1 MALLTESN
9 KTKLKGASSTGLG
22 NCKFI
27 TLARASLRV
36 AAGLSIA
43 LLFTFGFGNS
53 LQVRAQSKK
62 ASDAAL
68 PSFEVASIKPSKAWH
83 PPIISPVSYS
93 VSATALTLI
102 YDAYG
107 PLLPGQVSGWPG
119 WSTSEMFNV
128 EAKVDEKSAAAL
140 QKLPPKEQARR
151 RQLMLQSLLADR
163 FNLRVHHETKVLPV
177 YELVVAKGGSKM
189 KESQAAG
196 TNTNSIGR
204 LKAKGMPMTDLAL
217 LLTMFVNRFVIDKTG
232 LPGKYDFDLHSTPE
246 GMSDMSEENRQFWP
260 EKNSGP
266 EKISGPSIFTALREQ
281 LGLKLKSAKDPVDL
295 LVIDHIEPP
304 TPN

>member
-1 MALLTESN
+1 MRAYLLALL
-9 KTKLKGASSTGLG
+9 LGLG
-22 NCKFI
+22 
-27 TLARASLRV
+27 SLIP
-36 AAGLSIA
+36 GWIA
-43 LLFTFGFGNS
+43 I
-53 LQVRAQSKK
+53 AQTKGPSR
-62 ASDAAL
+62 

-93 VSATALTLI
+93 VSATALGLI

-128 EAKVDEKSAAAL
+128 DAKVDEKSGAAL
-140 QKLPPKEQARR
+140 QKLPPKEQARQ

-163 FNLRVHHETKVLPV
+163 FNLKVHHETKVLPV

-189 KESQAAG
+189 KKSQAAE
-196 TNTNSIGR
+196 TNTNSIGG
-204 LKAKGMPMTDLAL
+204 LKAKGMPMADLAR
-217 LLTMFVNRFVIDKTG
+217 LLTMICNRFVIDKTG
-232 LPGKYDFDLHSTPE
+232 LPGRYDFDLHWSPE
-246 GMSDMSEENRQFWP
+246 GMSDMPEENGQFWP

-281 LGLKLKSAKDPVDL
+281 LGLKLKSANDPVDV
-295 LVIDHIEPP
+295 LVIDHIERP